1 MLIKSPQNTLPYLSE
16 RFYTPTTHIFRE
28 VVQPLHFYG
37 ATDTVQCFTFY
48 QQKKN
53 MDYYWHLQMSLV
65 EISLASGLKR
75 YLLSDM
81 NKNSVISLEIGNYDS
96 NDTPLGVRAI

>member
-1 MLIKSPQNTLPYLSE
+1 
-16 RFYTPTTHIFRE
+16 
-28 VVQPLHFYG
+28 
-37 ATDTVQCFTFY
+37 
-48 QQKKN
+48 
-53 MDYYWHLQMSLV
+53 MSLV